1 MCFKP
6 IDYQVLIFS
15 GLCYGYCG

>member
-15 GLCYGYCG
+15 GLCYDYCG